1 MNTLEGRVALVTGAA
16 QGMGAAHAAALVDA
30 GAAVIVADVL
40 DDVGEATAAALR
52 DRDADHDVDFAP
64 LDVRDPAAWA
74 RTIEAAEA
82 AHGRLDVLVNN
93 AGVISTGGVVEEPL
107 EEWERVI
114 SINQTGVFLGMK
126 HAIPAMRRVGGG
138 AIVNI
143 SSVLG
148 VCGARDYIAYQA
160 SKAAVLA
167 MTRCAAIT
175 HAREGIRVNAVCPGT
190 IQTPMHDALPPD
202 ANDEDLERT
211 PMARV
216 GTAGEVSAAV
226 VFLVGD
232 DASFITGTALHVD
245 GGYLA

>member
-1 MNTLEGRVALVTGAA
+1 MSGLEGRVALVSGAA
-16 QGMGAAHAAALVDA
+16 QGMGAAHAAALAEA

-52 DRDADHDVDFAP
+52 ARDHDVRFAP
-64 LDVRDPAAWA
+64 LDVRDPDAWA
-74 RTIEAAEA
+74 SAVEIAEA

-93 AGVISTGGVVEEPL
+93 AGVITTGGVVDEPL
-107 EEWERVI
+107 ESWDRVI
-114 SINQTGVFLGMK
+114 AINQTGVFLGMK
-126 HAIPAMRRVGGG
+126 HAIPAMRRAGGG

-143 SSVLG
+143 ASVLG
-148 VCGARDYIAYQA
+148 VRGASDYIAYQA

-175 HAREGIRVNAVCPGT
+175 YAAEHIRVNAVCPGT
-190 IQTPMHDALPPD
+190 IQTPMHDALPAD

-211 PMARV
+211 PMQRV
-216 GTAGEVSAAV
+216 GEAEEVSAAV

-232 DASFITGTALHVD
+232 GASFVTGTALHVD

>member
-1 MNTLEGRVALVTGAA
+1 VSGLEGRVALVSGGA
-16 QGMGAAHAAALVDA
+16 QGMGAAHAAALAEA

-52 DRDADHDVDFAP
+52 ARDHDVRFAP
-64 LDVRDPAAWA
+64 LDVRDPDAWA
-74 RTIEAAEA
+74 SAIEVAET

-93 AGVISTGGVVEEPL
+93 AGVITTGGVVDEPL
-107 EEWERVI
+107 ESWERVI
-114 SINQTGVFLGMK
+114 AINQTGVFLGMK
-126 HAIPAMRRVGGG
+126 LAIPAMRRAGGG

-143 SSVLG
+143 ASVLG
-148 VCGARDYIAYQA
+148 VRGASDYIAYQA

-175 HAREGIRVNAVCPGT
+175 HAPDHIRVNAVCPGT
-190 IQTPMHDALPPD
+190 IQTPMHDSLPAD

-211 PMARV
+211 PMQRV
-216 GTAGEVSAAV
+216 GEAEEVSAAV
-226 VFLVGD
+226 VFLVGNG
-232 DASFITGTALHVD
+232 ASFVTGTALHVD

>member
-1 MNTLEGRVALVTGAA
+1 MSGLEGRVALVSGGA
-16 QGMGAAHAAALVDA
+16 QGMGAAHAAALAEA

-40 DDVGEATAAALR
+40 DDAGEATAAALR
-52 DRDADHDVDFAP
+52 ARDHDVRFAP
-64 LDVRDPAAWA
+64 LDVRDPEAWA
-74 RTIEAAEA
+74 SAVDVAET

-93 AGVISTGGVVEEPL
+93 AGVITTGGVVDEPL
-107 EEWERVI
+107 ESWDRVI
-114 SINQTGVFLGMK
+114 AINQTGVFLGMK
-126 HAIPAMRRVGGG
+126 HAIPAMQRAGGG

-143 SSVLG
+143 ASVLG
-148 VCGARDYIAYQA
+148 VRGASDYIAYQA

-175 HAREGIRVNAVCPGT
+175 HAAEHIRVNAVCPGT
-190 IQTPMHDALPPD
+190 IQTPMHDALPSD

-211 PMARV
+211 PMQRV
-216 GTAGEVSAAV
+216 GEAEEVSAAV

-232 DASFITGTALHVD
+232 GASFVTGTALHVD

>member
-1 MNTLEGRVALVTGAA
+1 MSGLEGRVALVSGAA
-16 QGMGAAHAAALVDA
+16 QGMGAAHAAALAEA

-40 DDVGEATAAALR
+40 DEVGEATAAALR
-52 DRDADHDVDFAP
+52 ARKHDVRFAP
-64 LDVRDPAAWA
+64 LDVRDPEAWA
-74 RTIEAAEA
+74 NAVDVAEA

-93 AGVISTGGVVEEPL
+93 AGVITTGGVVDEPL
-107 EEWERVI
+107 ESWERVI

-126 HAIPAMRRVGGG
+126 LAIPAMRRAGGG

-143 SSVLG
+143 ASVLG
-148 VCGARDYIAYQA
+148 VRGASDYIAYQA

-175 HAREGIRVNAVCPGT
+175 HAADNIRVNAVCPGT
-190 IQTPMHDALPPD
+190 IQTPMHDSLPAD

-211 PMARV
+211 PMQRV
-216 GTAGEVSAAV
+216 GEAEEVSAAV

-232 DASFITGTALHVD
+232 GASFVTGTALHVD

>member
-1 MNTLEGRVALVTGAA
+1 MTDLEGRVALVSGGA
-16 QGMGAAHAAALVDA
+16 QGMGAAHAAALAEA

-40 DDVGEATAAALR
+40 DDIGEATAAALR
-52 DRDADHDVDFAP
+52 ARDHDVRFAP
-64 LDVRDPAAWA
+64 LDVRDPAAWSGA
-74 RTIEAAEA
+74 VEMAEA

-93 AGVISTGGVVEEPL
+93 AGVITTGGVVDEPL
-107 EEWERVI
+107 ESWDRVI
-114 SINQTGVFLGMK
+114 AINQTGVFLGMK
-126 HAIPAMRRVGGG
+126 HAIPAMRRAGGG

-143 SSVLG
+143 ASVLG
-148 VCGARDYIAYQA
+148 VRGASDYIAYQA

-175 HAREGIRVNAVCPGT
+175 HAPDHIRVNAVCPGT
-190 IQTPMHDALPPD
+190 IQTPMHDSLPAD

-211 PMARV
+211 PMQRV
-216 GTAGEVSAAV
+216 GEAEEVSAAV

-232 DASFITGTALHVD
+232 GASFVTGTALHVD

>member
-1 MNTLEGRVALVTGAA
+1 MIGLEGRVALVSGAA
-16 QGMGAAHAAALVDA
+16 QGMGAAHAAALAEA

-40 DDVGEATAAALR
+40 DDLGEATAAALR
-52 DRDADHDVDFAP
+52 ARDHDVRFAP
-64 LDVRDPAAWA
+64 LDVRDPAAWLGA
-74 RTIEAAEA
+74 VEMAEA

-93 AGVISTGGVVEEPL
+93 AGVITTGGVVDEPL
-107 EEWERVI
+107 ESWDRVI
-114 SINQTGVFLGMK
+114 AINQTGVFLGMK
-126 HAIPAMRRVGGG
+126 HAIPAMRRAGGG

-143 SSVLG
+143 ASVLG
-148 VCGARDYIAYQA
+148 VRGASDYIAYQA

-175 HAREGIRVNAVCPGT
+175 HAAEHIRVNAVCPGT
-190 IQTPMHDALPPD
+190 IQTPMHDSLPAD

-211 PMARV
+211 PMQRV
-216 GTAGEVSAAV
+216 GEAEEVSAAV

-232 DASFITGTALHVD
+232 GASFVTGTALHVD